1 MEQITNNSDA
11 DIKDLIEDIVDKIN
25 EIVGW
30 INEQS

>member
-30 INEQS
+30 INEKC